1 MTHIPVLRKQVIQYL
16 DPRPNENFIDCTLG
30 NGGHSLVILERV
42 APNGKVLGIDWE
54 KSMTK
59 LEVKNLITVHGNYA
73 DLEKI
78 VKQNKFKPV
87 HGILIDL
94 GMSTWHIKESGKGF
108 SFLRDEELDMR
119 YNSEINSLTAK
130 EILNTYSE
138 KQLTHILVQHGEE
151 KFAQKIAESIVTYRK
166 RQPINT
172 TFQLVDIIKKSVPA
186 WYIRQRIHPATK
198 TFQSL
203 RITVNQEIENLKN
216 VLPQAMEI
224 LSPGGRLG
232 VISFHSIEDRM
243 VKNFFKAVQDQA
255 EILTKKP
262 IQAKK
267 QEVLENPSSRSAKL
281 RVIRKK

>member
-198 TFQSL
+198 HF
-203 RITVNQEIENLKN
+203 NL
-216 VLPQAMEI
+216 
-224 LSPGGRLG
+224 
-232 VISFHSIEDRM
+232 
-243 VKNFFKAVQDQA
+243 
-255 EILTKKP
+255 
-262 IQAKK
+262 
-267 QEVLENPSSRSAKL
+267 
-281 RVIRKK
+281 